1 MQHCITM
8 VLFTCSAVLLHQIT
22 THRQSHDWMQQLLSG
37 HKEYIVI
44 GWNFLGHW
52 YLVETWAKKSKIG
65 ISLKF
70 NLYLVETFLVFGWN
84 PICISLKLFWLF
96 VETQLV
102 FRGIFFG
109 ISWNFFWY
117 LVETFSGIMKAF
129 SGMKL
134 RWNRPILCPRRENTM
149 GRG

>member
-1 MQHCITM
+1 MHSR
-8 VLFTCSAVLLHQIT
+8 VRLF
-22 THRQSHDWMQQLLSG
+22 
-37 HKEYIVI
+37 EYIVI

-134 RWNRPILCPRRENTM
+134 RWNRTILCPRRENTI
-149 GRG
+149 GRGWKKCVLWLLSVNFSNPYLYITVRN